1 MLVDPANA
9 RLGAH
14 LGRRLADFAA
24 AKKTHPVALLA
35 RGEADFQTQ
44 RTLKLAPDNDA
55 ANSGQGKSN
64 LQMEPRLFRVCHKRI
79 FLFSGL
85 IARIC
90 LRTEGA
96 HAEFSVAWHATR
108 RF

>member
-44 RTLKLAPDNDA
+44 RTLKLAPDNDEVRKLRVEVVTLL
-55 ANSGQGKSN
+55 NSA
-64 LQMEPRLFRVCHKRI
+64 PREH
-79 FLFSGL
+79 S
-85 IARIC
+85 
-90 LRTEGA
+90 
-96 HAEFSVAWHATR
+96 
-108 RF
+108 

>member
-24 AKKTHPVALLA
+24 AKKTHPVAARLA

-44 RTLKLAPDNDA
+44 RTLKLAPDNDEVRKLRA
-55 ANSGQGKSN
+55 EIVTLLNSA
-64 LQMEPRLFRVCHKRI
+64 PREH
-79 FLFSGL
+79 S
-85 IARIC
+85 
-90 LRTEGA
+90 
-96 HAEFSVAWHATR
+96 
-108 RF
+108 